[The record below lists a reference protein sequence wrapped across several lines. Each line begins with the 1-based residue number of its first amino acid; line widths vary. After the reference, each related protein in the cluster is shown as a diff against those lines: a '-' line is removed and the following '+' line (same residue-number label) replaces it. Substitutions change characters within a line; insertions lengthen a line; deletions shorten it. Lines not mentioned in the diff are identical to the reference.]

1 MQLIEIFQWMQTKYL
16 DFDILILDLIH
27 NWSKTEKLL
36 HAYDIFMDRKSYVN
50 EIQGK
55 RVSDHQVV
63 STIKKEAVII
73 INILWLTQKTVD
85 DGLDY

>member
-16 DFDILILDLIH
+16 DFDILMLDLIH
-27 NWSKTEKLL
+27 NWWQTEILL

-73 INILWLTQKTVD
+73 INILWLTQKTLD